1 MKHLV
6 GKKMTSSVNFMGEKV
21 TIKKLSVAEIMQI
34 QEANKKVKE
43 GDEVSTL
50 RLIIRSAVE
59 GAETLTDDE
68 LTSFPLDE
76 LSSLSA
82 EIVKFSGMGG
92 EEGN

>member
-6 GKKMTSSVNFMGEKV
+6 GKKMTTTAKFMGEEV
-21 TIKKLSVAEIMQI
+21 TIKKLSVAEILKI

-59 GAETLTDDE
+59 GAEDLTNEE

-82 EIVKFSGMGG
+82 EIVKYSGMGG